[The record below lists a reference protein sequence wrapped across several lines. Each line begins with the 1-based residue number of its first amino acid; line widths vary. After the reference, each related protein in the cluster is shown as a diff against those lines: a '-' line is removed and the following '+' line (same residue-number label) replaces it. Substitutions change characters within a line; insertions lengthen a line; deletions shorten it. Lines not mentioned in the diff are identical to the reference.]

1 MSTTISGTSLNVNGY
16 ITVDANGNVTK
27 QSNPAFVVRHQNNT
41 LTTGDIVW
49 NLVAYNIGSHYNNT
63 NGRFT
68 APVTGLYYFTA
79 YTLVQYDS
87 GGEWRM
93 AFYKNGSP
101 NLGSEVIHQKAAD
114 SWQTLHINSHVYMN
128 ANDYVT
134 VYMTYSSGALYNDAG
149 YNQFSGHLVS

>member
-1 MSTTISGTSLNVNGY
+1 MATTISGTTLNVNGD

-27 QSNPAFVVRHQNNT
+27 QSNPAFEVRHNNNT
-41 LTTGDIVW
+41 LTTGVIVW
-49 NLVAYNIGSHYNNT
+49 NLVDTNIGSHYNNT

-79 YTLVQYDS
+79 HTLVQNAS
-87 GGEWRM
+87 SGEWRI
-93 AFYKNGSP
+93 ALYKNSSKH
-101 NLGSEVIHQKAAD
+101 LGNEFIHRKDA
-114 SWQTLHINSHVYMN
+114 STWQTIHINGHVYMN

-134 VYMTYSSGALYNDAG
+134 VNMTFSSGALYSDAG

>member
-1 MSTTISGTSLNVNGY
+1 MSTTISGSTLNVNGY

-41 LTTGDIVW
+41 LTTGVIVW
-49 NLVAYNIGSHYNNT
+49 DLVDTNIGSHYNNT

-79 YTLVQYDS
+79 HTLVQNAS
-87 GGEWRM
+87 SGEWRM

-101 NLGSEVIHQKAAD
+101 NLGNQFIHRKDA
-114 SWQTLHINSHVYMN
+114 STWQTIHINAHVYMN

-134 VYMTYSSGALYNDAG
+134 VNMTASAGAIYSDAG